1 MENRGRKKRRLQRT
15 KSNREWCSSSLD
27 ANTIF
32 ALMLAAICNSNEPYS
47 ESVIKRCLNSLH
59 LSLIPNSQNAAFAY
73 LLIFFLD
80 FPCRCDEIVSRSTEI
95 AGAASIFS
103 FEMNEQIALD
113 GEIVKGLILAVGAS
127 NKMVSVAAC
136 NAVLDLS
143 TTSIGRERL
152 LEFSALEHLMF
163 KYLQVPESS
172 KRLVSICSLDKG
184 GNICLRIG
192 VKEDDLV
199 VLLLNAAITLIN
211 TYDIDQL
218 ENMPRK
224 LSEAFSVYLK
234 ELWVKVHNQMLL
246 RNTVKF
252 GQDEH
257 FNLSSI
263 RTNNLAE
270 SIFRLSINAG
280 HLTTP
285 FPFEVVKKSIFGT
298 RESSFENFILNHWEV
313 SPLLV
318 RSLSKG
324 LNEQDDVFSS
334 FIQYLNLKKTV
345 SSFVLPLLQGLVSCL
360 PIDSDELNIL
370 NFLKTVRNELG
381 CLIIYGQDIR
391 VLRTMGHLK
400 EEAPHFLYIDDILKC
415 EDAYNKGYTIALR
428 GMEFRF
434 ESIAAIADGLASL
447 FGQPS
452 VGVNLY
458 LTPPDSQGLAR
469 HYDDH
474 CVFVC
479 QLFGTKQWTIVSQPI
494 VSLPRLYE
502 PLDSLHSSKIGNSM
516 AGRTQFLLREG
527 DILYI
532 PRGFPH
538 EACTVAESGGPD
550 ETTGFSLHLTLAI
563 EVEPPFEWEGFAHVA
578 LHCWNQSSKSI
589 HYTSVDPLSEILSV
603 MSVNLLHIAI
613 RLIGDSDP
621 TFRKACLV
629 AAITLPSDSKCWLG
643 LNQRT
648 IFIYII
654 DKICSESGFL
664 EALRVVE
671 VAIQKNEDPFQ
682 RLRWLQLLNW
692 EAEMIEEHGG
702 DFPSVGFEKLSSL
715 FNQHRDKAEVAFM
728 NVKSKFCCE
737 VAFEDVID
745 SYGMVLEKYK
755 KTRKQYMNGML
766 SLHCK

>member
-1 MENRGRKKRRLQRT
+1 M
-15 KSNREWCSSSLD
+15 
-27 ANTIF
+27 
-32 ALMLAAICNSNEPYS
+32 
-47 ESVIKRCLNSLH
+47 
-59 LSLIPNSQNAAFAY
+59 
-73 LLIFFLD
+73 
-80 FPCRCDEIVSRSTEI
+80 
-95 AGAASIFS
+95 
-103 FEMNEQIALD
+103 
-113 GEIVKGLILAVGAS
+113 
-127 NKMVSVAAC
+127 
-136 NAVLDLS
+136 
-143 TTSIGRERL
+143 
-152 LEFSALEHLMF
+152 
-163 KYLQVPESS
+163 
-172 KRLVSICSLDKG
+172 DKG

-400 EEAPHFLYIDDILKC
+400 EEVHFFQESSEPCIKAPHFLYIDDILKC

-563 EVEPPFEWEGFAHVA
+563 EVEPPFE
-578 LHCWNQSSKSI
+578 
-589 HYTSVDPLSEILSV
+589 
-603 MSVNLLHIAI
+603 
-613 RLIGDSDP
+613 
-621 TFRKACLV
+621 
-629 AAITLPSDSKCWLG
+629 
-643 LNQRT
+643 
-648 IFIYII
+648 
-654 DKICSESGFL
+654 
-664 EALRVVE
+664 
-671 VAIQKNEDPFQ
+671 
-682 RLRWLQLLNW
+682 
-692 EAEMIEEHGG
+692 
-702 DFPSVGFEKLSSL
+702 
-715 FNQHRDKAEVAFM
+715 
-728 NVKSKFCCE
+728 
-737 VAFEDVID
+737 
-745 SYGMVLEKYK
+745 
-755 KTRKQYMNGML
+755 
-766 SLHCK
+766 